1 MTQFMQF
8 MGQIQA
14 LKTRDALLGRSMG
27 ERRRS
32 DKQKVCQF
40 NWGTYIQRTGV
51 RARRGSPRTLFE
63 PNTNEKLNQYKL
75 MVGICGFGRKA
86 GGALNYNSQGT
97 ARINYTPVLRG
108 IACMRSYFSNQRTN
122 TQTKMSRGVIIIANI
137 SENQKGKMSPPLSK

>member
-14 LKTRDALLGRSMG
+14 LKTRDTSY
-27 ERRRS
+27 
-32 DKQKVCQF
+32 KQKLCQF

-63 PNTNEKLNQYKL
+63 PNTNEELNQYKL
-75 MVGICGFGRKA
+75 MVGMCGFGRKA
-86 GGALNYNSQGT
+86 GGALISKGT
-97 ARINYTPVLRG
+97 ARINYAPVLRG

-122 TQTKMSRGVIIIANI
+122 TQTKMSRGVISATGSIPCKLI
-137 SENQKGKMSPPLSK
+137 SLGLSPPPGHK

>member
-14 LKTRDALLGRSMG
+14 LKTRDTFLGRSMG
-27 ERRRS
+27 KRRRS
-32 DKQKVCQF
+32 YKQKLCQF

-75 MVGICGFGRKA
+75 MVGMCGFGRKA
-86 GGALNYNSQGT
+86 GGALISKGT
-97 ARINYTPVLRG
+97 ARINYAPVLRG
-108 IACMRSYFSNQRTN
+108 IACMRSYFFNQRTN
-122 TQTKMSRGVIIIANI
+122 TQTKMSRGVISSTESILC
-137 SENQKGKMSPPLSK
+137 K